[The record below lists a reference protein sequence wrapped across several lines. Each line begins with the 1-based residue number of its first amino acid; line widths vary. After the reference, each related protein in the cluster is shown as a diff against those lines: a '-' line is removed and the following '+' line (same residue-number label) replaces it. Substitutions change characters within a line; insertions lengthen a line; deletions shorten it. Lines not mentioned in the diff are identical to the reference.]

1 MAITINGTTGI
12 TTPGVVNSGTETIA
26 STLAVTGAITGSGL
40 STTLYPLVQ
49 STNQATTSGS
59 NIDFTAIPSWVKRI
73 TIMFNGVSMSNT
85 NNVQVQLGT
94 GSTTYTTSGYANNFS
109 ILGSSSVTTSSATS
123 GFVFMQLSLI
133 AGVYS
138 GQVVISNV
146 TGNTWVES
154 GLVGETSGSRIVSS
168 VGSIALGAALTA
180 VRITS
185 VSTDTFDA
193 GSINILYE

>member
-1 MAITINGTTGI
+1 MAVTINGTSGI

-49 STNQATTSGS
+49 STNQTTTSGG

-109 ILGSSSVTTSSATS
+109 ILGASSVTTSSATS
-123 GFVFMQLSLI
+123 GFVFMQLSSI

-185 VSTDTFDA
+185 VSADTFDA

>member
-1 MAITINGTTGI
+1 MAVTINGTSGI

-49 STNQATTSGS
+49 STNQTTTSGG

-123 GFVFMQLSLI
+123 GFVFMQLSSI

-185 VSTDTFDA
+185 VSADTFDA